1 MPELTCCLMP
11 SYNHWRRSTQMST
24 SRRFPFR
31 LKLNR
36 LSIINLTSQGFQ
48 LRWVKYSSESEKG
61 GVHVYVEHCIL
72 KGLHCELLFRKWTKV
87 ECLLC
92 SYGTFSYLKKQ
103 TNKHAANSVFI
114 HPLCMNIC
122 QHFLWTHHTYDCTFP
137 SCGDLCGG
145 NKNDFCMY
153 SISSL
158 HSTRFYID
166 CLFGAAD
173 KCRRTLSMSRLYLY
187 FFS

>member
-1 MPELTCCLMP
+1 MTLHIVLMKMKKTKMPELTCCLMP

-61 GVHVYVEHCIL
+61 GVHVYVEHRIL

-103 TNKHAANSVFI
+103 T
-114 HPLCMNIC
+114 CC
-122 QHFLWTHHTYDCTFP
+122 QFSIYSSTLHEHLSTFP
-137 SCGDLCGG
+137 VNTSH
-145 NKNDFCMY
+145 
-153 SISSL
+153 I
-158 HSTRFYID
+158 
-166 CLFGAAD
+166 
-173 KCRRTLSMSRLYLY
+173 RLYVSIMRWLVRGKQKWLLY
-187 FFS
+187 VQYF